1 MAQPQNSPEIG
12 ETILAAGVATNIHDN
27 HLASDKI
34 PVMFLHGSG
43 PGVSAWANWRL
54 NLPIIGRERRVIAP
68 DILGFGFTQRPENNQ
83 YSMPI
88 WLSHLNDV
96 FHALDVEQVDLVGN
110 SFGGALAIA
119 FCSHYPER
127 VRRLVLM
134 GSAGIEFP
142 LTAGLDAVWG
152 YQPSEDNMLN
162 MMDVFAYNKQLVNKE
177 LAALR
182 YKASIAP
189 GVQEAYENMF
199 PAPRQEGITKIATAE
214 DKIKQIKAK
223 TLIVHGRDDQVIPLE
238 NSYRLH
244 ALIDD
249 SQLHVFGRCGHWTQ
263 IEYCDEF
270 NQQVIDFFDAD
281 RGYK

>member
-110 SFGGALAIA
+110 SFCVKSIWCACQSKP
-119 FCSHYPER
+119 F
-127 VRRLVLM
+127 
-134 GSAGIEFP
+134 SASKIRTFWAQGDIGCVYNSIIIYS
-142 LTAGLDAVWG
+142 L
-152 YQPSEDNMLN
+152 YQHQ
-162 MMDVFAYNKQLVNKE
+162 K
-177 LAALR
+177 
-182 YKASIAP
+182 
-189 GVQEAYENMF
+189 
-199 PAPRQEGITKIATAE
+199 
-214 DKIKQIKAK
+214 
-223 TLIVHGRDDQVIPLE
+223 
-238 NSYRLH
+238 
-244 ALIDD
+244 
-249 SQLHVFGRCGHWTQ
+249 
-263 IEYCDEF
+263 
-270 NQQVIDFFDAD
+270 NQ
-281 RGYK
+281 

>member
-1 MAQPQNSPEIG
+1 MPEPTNSPEIG

-27 HLASDKI
+27 HLVSDKP

-96 FHALDVEQVDLVGN
+96 FNALDVEQVDLVGN

-199 PAPRQEGITKIATAE
+199 PDPRQEGIAKIATAE
-214 DKIKQIKAK
+214 DQIKQIKAK

-249 SQLHVFGRCGHWTQ
+249 SQLHVYGRCGHWTQ
-263 IEYCDEF
+263 IEYCDAF

-281 RGYK
+281 GE

>member
-1 MAQPQNSPEIG
+1 
-12 ETILAAGVATNIHDN
+12 
-27 HLASDKI
+27 
-34 PVMFLHGSG
+34 
-43 PGVSAWANWRL
+43 
-54 NLPIIGRERRVIAP
+54 
-68 DILGFGFTQRPENNQ
+68 
-83 YSMPI
+83 MPI

-96 FHALDVEQVDLVGN
+96 FNALDVEQVDLVGN

-199 PAPRQEGITKIATAE
+199 PDPRQEGIAKIATAE
-214 DKIKQIKAK
+214 DQIKQIKAK

-249 SQLHVFGRCGHWTQ
+249 SQLHVYGRCGHWTQ
-263 IEYCDEF
+263 IEYCDAF

-281 RGYK
+281 GE